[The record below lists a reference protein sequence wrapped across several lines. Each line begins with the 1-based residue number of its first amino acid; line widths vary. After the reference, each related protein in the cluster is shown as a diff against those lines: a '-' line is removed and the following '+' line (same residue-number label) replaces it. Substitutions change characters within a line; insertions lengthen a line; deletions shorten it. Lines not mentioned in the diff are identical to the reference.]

1 MPGGESNGG
10 IVMKVIGLIGGVSW
24 ESSAEYYRLINQ
36 EVKTKLG
43 VEHSAELVMYSLDFQ
58 PVAQLEHEG
67 KWDDIATLLADTAQ
81 RLQRARANFVL
92 VASNTLHKVAP
103 QVQKRL
109 DIPLLHIADAA
120 AEEVYKAGIS
130 SVGLLGTR
138 FVMEQDF
145 YKERL
150 CAQGV
155 NAIVPNQEARDF
167 VHDVIYN
174 ELALGHIRETSR
186 QRVLEIIEVL
196 EKTGASAVVLGE
208 HGASLADSPP
218 RHAGEVVRHNDNPR
232 KESSGIGA

>member
-1 MPGGESNGG
+1 MAGVKPQATARAHARGESNGG

-109 DIPLLHIADAA
+109 DI
-120 AEEVYKAGIS
+120 S
-130 SVGLLGTR
+130 
-138 FVMEQDF
+138 
-145 YKERL
+145 L
-150 CAQGV
+150 CTLRTPQ
-155 NAIVPNQEARDF
+155 
-167 VHDVIYN
+167 
-174 ELALGHIRETSR
+174 
-186 QRVLEIIEVL
+186 
-196 EKTGASAVVLGE
+196 
-208 HGASLADSPP
+208 
-218 RHAGEVVRHNDNPR
+218 PR
-232 KESSGIGA
+232 KFTRQASPQ

>member
-1 MPGGESNGG
+1 M
-10 IVMKVIGLIGGVSW
+10 
-24 ESSAEYYRLINQ
+24 
-36 EVKTKLG
+36 
-43 VEHSAELVMYSLDFQ
+43 
-58 PVAQLEHEG
+58 
-67 KWDDIATLLADTAQ
+67 
-81 RLQRARANFVL
+81 
-92 VASNTLHKVAP
+92 
-103 QVQKRL
+103 
-109 DIPLLHIADAA
+109 HIADAA

-196 EKTGASAVVLGE
+196 EKTGACAVVLGNTE
-208 HGASLADSPP
+208 LPLLIRPQDTPVRLFDTMTIHARKAVALAL
-218 RHAGEVVRHNDNPR
+218 
-232 KESSGIGA
+232 ESA